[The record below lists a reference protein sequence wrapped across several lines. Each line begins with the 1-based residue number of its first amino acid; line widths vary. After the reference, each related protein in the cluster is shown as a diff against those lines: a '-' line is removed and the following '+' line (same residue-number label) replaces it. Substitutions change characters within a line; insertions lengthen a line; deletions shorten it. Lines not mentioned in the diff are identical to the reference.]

1 MATILF
7 IIILKA
13 RRLQLVEKEQTWKTR
28 AISVRP
34 HKLRFTIKV
43 TVSQDLLN
51 TKYIF
56 FKSCNNFLLMQLK
69 ISHQLL

>member
-13 RRLQLVEKEQTWKTR
+13 CCLQLVEKEQTWQTR

-43 TVSQDLLN
+43 IVSQDFLN

>member
-13 RRLQLVEKEQTWKTR
+13 CRLQLVEKEQTWKTR

-43 TVSQDLLN
+43 TVSQDFLK

-56 FKSCNNFLLMQLK
+56 LNHAITFY
-69 ISHQLL
+69 